1 MKTTKQLLGAVSA
14 LALVAMSS
22 APALAEG
29 TSAGSTITNNVSV
42 TFDVGG
48 VTQTAVTDSDEFTVD
63 RRVNVN
69 VEWVG
74 TATSVAPGA
83 PDQVIAF
90 DVTNLSN
97 DTIDLDLAA
106 ALTDGTP
113 ANIGGFEIY
122 LDSDGDRILSAA
134 ELAAGPIS
142 YLDEVAE
149 DGTIAVIVIAD
160 IGIDAVN
167 GDAFDVTL
175 TANAHA
181 GGGAGALGAELV
193 ATSGANTAGVDT
205 VLFDGAGAT
214 DAANDGAF
222 SDTGEFVV
230 AGALV
235 TVAKSSRV
243 LADPVND
250 FLAGGAANP
259 NAKAIPGATV
269 EYCITVANAS
279 GGALATNVDVVDD
292 LPFDVTYDGDF
303 GIFVD
308 GDANCANGL
317 AGGNFSAGTGPNT
330 EDQVL
335 GDLSDIAEGIT
346 RSLYFRVTID

>member
-106 ALTDGTP
+106 ALTGGTP

-235 TVAKSSRV
+235 TVAKESRV
-243 LADPVND
+243 VSDPVNGTTD
-250 FLAGGAANP
+250 P
-259 NAKAIPGATV
+259 KAIPGATV

>member
-14 LALVAMSS
+14 IALVAMSS

-48 VTQTAVTDSDEFTVD
+48 VTQTAETATDEFTVD
-63 RRVNVN
+63 RKVNVN

-83 PDQVIAF
+83 QNQAIAF

-97 DTIDLDLAA
+97 DTIDL
-106 ALTDGTP
+106 ALTTALTNGTG
-113 ANIGGFEIY
+113 ANISGYQIF
-122 LDSDGDRILSAA
+122 LDTDGDRVLDQA
-134 ELAAGPIS
+134 EFDAGPITS
-142 YLDEVAE
+142 LDEVAE
-149 DGTIAVIVIAD
+149 DDTVEVIVIAD
-160 IGIDAVN
+160 IGINAVN
-167 GDAFDVTL
+167 GDTFDVTL

-181 GGGAGALGAELV
+181 GGAAGTLGAELV
-193 ATSGANTAGVDT
+193 ATSGANSTGIDN
-205 VLFDGAGAT
+205 VLSDGIGAT
-214 DAANDGAF
+214 DGEYDGAF
-222 SDTGEFVV
+222 SDTGTYEV

-235 TVAKSSRV
+235 TVAKTSRV
-243 LADPVND
+243 VSDPVN
-250 FLAGGAANP
+250 GATDP
-259 NAKAIPGATV
+259 KAIPGATV

-279 GGALATNVDVVDD
+279 GAATATDVDVVDD
-292 LPFDVTYDGDF
+292 LPSDVTYDGGF

-308 GDANCANGL
+308 GDATCANGT
-317 AGGNFSAGTGPNT
+317 AGGSFSAGTGPSG

-335 GDLSDIAEGIT
+335 GDLSDVTAGQT

>member
-22 APALAEG
+22 APALAAG
-29 TSAGSTITNNVSV
+29 TSAGSTITNNVTV

-48 VTQTAVTDSDEFTVD
+48 VTQNAETASDVFTVD

-69 VEWVG
+69 VEWIG

-83 PDQVIAF
+83 TDQVIAF

-97 DTIDLDLAA
+97 DTVDLDLST
-106 ALTDGTP
+106 ALSNGTA
-113 ANIGGFEIY
+113 ANISGYQIF
-122 LDSDGDRILSAA
+122 LDTDGDRVLSTA
-134 ELAAGPIS
+134 EFNAGPIT
-142 YLDEVAE
+142 YLDEVGE
-149 DGTIAVIVIAD
+149 DDTVAVIVIAD
-160 IGIDAVN
+160 VGVNAVN
-167 GDAFDVTL
+167 GDSFDVTL

-181 GGGAGALGAELV
+181 GGGAGALGSELV
-193 ATSGANTAGVDT
+193 STSGANTSGVDT

-214 DAANDGAF
+214 DAQYDGAF
-222 SDTGEFVV
+222 SDTGTYTV

-235 TVAKSSRV
+235 TVAKSSR
-243 LADPVND
+243 LISDPVNGTTD
-250 FLAGGAANP
+250 P
-259 NAKAIPGATV
+259 KAIPGATV
-269 EYCITVANAS
+269 EYCITVANAA
-279 GGALATNVDVVDD
+279 GAATATDVEVVDD
-292 LPFDVTYDGDF
+292 LPFDVTYDAGF

-308 GDANCANGL
+308 GDATCANGT
-317 AGGNFSAGTGPNT
+317 AGGSYSPTTGPGG

-335 GDLSDIAEGIT
+335 GDLSDVAAGET

>member
-14 LALVAMSS
+14 LALVAMTS

-29 TSAGSTITNNVSV
+29 TSAGSTITNNVTV
-42 TFDVGG
+42 TFDVSG
-48 VTQTAVTDSDEFTVD
+48 VTQNAETASDSFTVD
-63 RRVNVN
+63 RRVNVT

-74 TATSVAPGA
+74 PATSVAPGA
-83 PDQVIAF
+83 QDQVIAF

-97 DTIDLDLAA
+97 DTVDLDLTA
-106 ALTDGTP
+106 ALTNGTP
-113 ANIGGFEIY
+113 ANIGGFQIY
-122 LDSDGDRILSAA
+122 VDNGDNVFDAA
-134 ELAAGPIS
+134 TDTLVTF
-142 YLDEVAE
+142 LDEVTE
-149 DGTIAVIVIAD
+149 DDTIRVFVVAD
-160 IGIDAVN
+160 IGVDAVN

-181 GGGAGALGAELV
+181 GGGAGALGAELT
-193 ATSGANTAGVDT
+193 ATSGANTLGVDT

-222 SDTGEFVV
+222 SDTGIYTV

-243 LADPVND
+243 ISDPVNGTTD
-250 FLAGGAANP
+250 P
-259 NAKAIPGATV
+259 KAIPGATV
-269 EYCITVANAS
+269 EYCITVANGS
-279 GGALATNVDVVDD
+279 GAATATDVAVVDD
-292 LPFDVTYDGDF
+292 LPFDVTYDNTF

-308 GDANCANGL
+308 GDADCSGGTNGVTSGD
-317 AGGNFSAGTGPNT
+317 ASFSAGTGPAS

-335 GDLSDIAEGIT
+335 GDLSDIAEGVT